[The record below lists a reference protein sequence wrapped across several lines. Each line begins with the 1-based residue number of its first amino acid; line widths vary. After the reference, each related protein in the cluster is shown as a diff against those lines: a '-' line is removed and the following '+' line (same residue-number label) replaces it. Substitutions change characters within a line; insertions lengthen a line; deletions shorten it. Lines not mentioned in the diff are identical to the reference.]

1 MHAFVQCADKTWDV
15 RNSGTLCRT
24 PQSHTKKKLQALVNP
39 GKNRCGETRCDHDIS
54 MTPTRALVHECDL
67 FLTMR
72 LDGEI
77 HEGHHDMTI
86 AIQKQPSKS
95 HTCKLAA
102 GRVAKHQSSQNPT
115 CKLAASRV
123 AKQQSSQNPDNHQG
137 FDSASGAMFKGSS
150 ILSLRL
156 NKTRLA
162 HQHMTNE

>member
-1 MHAFVQCADKTWDV
+1 
-15 RNSGTLCRT
+15 
-24 PQSHTKKKLQALVNP
+24 
-39 GKNRCGETRCDHDIS
+39 
-54 MTPTRALVHECDL
+54 
-67 FLTMR
+67 MR

-137 FDSASGAMFKGSS
+137 FDSASGGLIEGAPLGAGVATETSMDKRSVSTRFGTSPCNLLRRRNHNAQSPLANLLSDTRVSVLCVVAPHEHVFSPYLIACLFRSS
-150 ILSLRL
+150 LSLRKFRSRRA
-156 NKTRLA
+156 NT
-162 HQHMTNE
+162 